1 MQRMREVKLA
11 HDETTQQFNNDR
23 ERLEQ
28 LLGLEVK
35 KVAAAELSLRRVTA
49 ALSSDDPQ
57 AALIKQIQDSAAAA
71 DDAIAEVDAN
81 DDCS

>member
-81 DDCS
+81 GDCA

>member
-81 DDCS
+81 DDCA